1 MLTHRIPRQQTCILL
16 LVYLAKLRS
25 LGHLPGSCLPT
36 AISVRPELEDTIL
49 NVVIVDKR
57 AVVTTGGKGGTRSRL
72 DLALRVSATLT
83 FSPRCVRWEHTVEDE
98 WIIVLAISV

>member
-1 MLTHRIPRQQTCILL
+1 MLTHRILRRQTCILL

-25 LGHLPGSCLPT
+25 LGHLPGSCLST
-36 AISVRPELEDTIL
+36 AISVRPKLEDTIL

-57 AVVTTGGKGGTRSRL
+57 AVVTTRGKGGTRSRV

-83 FSPRCVRWEHTVEDE
+83 FSPRSVKWEQTVEYE